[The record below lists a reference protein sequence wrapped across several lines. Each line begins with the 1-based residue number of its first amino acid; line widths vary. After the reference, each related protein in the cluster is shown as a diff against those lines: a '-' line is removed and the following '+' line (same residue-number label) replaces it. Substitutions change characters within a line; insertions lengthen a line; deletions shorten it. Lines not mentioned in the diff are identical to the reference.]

1 LDTPSNGIKLGYDIK
16 RMIAIK
22 IALSGMSGDLHSRK
36 EAKLL
41 LESMRTMWST
51 RVTKLARVVLDERK
65 FNRPVNLPKAED
77 IQMLAKYLKK
87 RVEELN
93 LNDTSYRNYASVVET
108 VMARL
113 LLYNRRRSGELEA
126 TK

>member
-1 LDTPSNGIKLGYDIK
+1 
-16 RMIAIK
+16 MIAIK
-22 IALSGMSGDLHSRK
+22 IALSGMSGDLHSIK